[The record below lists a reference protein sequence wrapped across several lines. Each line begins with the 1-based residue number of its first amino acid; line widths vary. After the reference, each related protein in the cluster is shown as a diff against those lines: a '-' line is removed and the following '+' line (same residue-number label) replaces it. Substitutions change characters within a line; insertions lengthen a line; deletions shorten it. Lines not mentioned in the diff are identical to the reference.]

1 MWWMVAGLS
10 LAGLLGL
17 ELRRFWHDRK
27 DAARGVLRYAL
38 HAAGHGEQALRL
50 IEIDADGCVRRI
62 DGVGGS
68 AGPHVR
74 PASQADPRDALA
86 TCAKPSV
93 RAMILTSPAGLTRL
107 PPPRRQIADSAY
119 SPYPLSIDGA
129 FYAGWRAW

>member
-17 ELRRFWHDRK
+17 ELRRFWHDRR

-62 DGVGGS
+62 DGAGGG
-68 AGPHVR
+68 AGPPVR
-74 PASQADPRDALA
+74 PVSDADQRDAPTTSA
-86 TCAKPSV
+86 IPAG
-93 RAMILTSPAGLTRL
+93 RAIIQPSPAGLARL
-107 PPPRRQIADSAY
+107 PPPRR
-119 SPYPLSIDGA
+119 
-129 FYAGWRAW
+129 RNRR